1 MIFHV
6 LRPCTMFL
14 QSAYRLH
21 ICWYATCFKPIINNW
36 QLILISCS
44 TFKKKAPNGHHGR
57 QDRCEAQQARL
68 EQWYPECA
76 EARPHQDRTQEEW
89 WGRRQGRALLSGH
102 RCWDP
107 PGRAEGP
114 EYQACGGRRLDL
126 PGFWSL
132 SNQIF
137 GVFGS
142 LLALSSIGLW
152 ENLGSLFDVIVVLG
166 WFWTLQDSW
175 TCVLWSVDTNLF
187 CSRSHQP
194 CNMSESCFIPIWT
207 PWVRILCCQA
217 PEVLLVFVVGANC
230 HSKAILQH
238 TTAPSPAPVLA

>member
-6 LRPCTMFL
+6 LRPCTMFV

-57 QDRCEAQQARL
+57 QDRCEAQQACL

-76 EARPHQDRTQEEW
+76 EARPRQDRTQEEW

-107 PGRAEGP
+107 PERP
-114 EYQACGGRRLDL
+114 RRRLQEVA
-126 PGFWSL
+126 PGEGSSIQGYADVGRDGIEQRPKPLKDRVADDPSL
-132 SNQIF
+132 SLYMERRMCAAWSFTSGFCYIGTNLRPEHTETRWSPVHCLHESISVASYVISHPNIISQNFKYLSI
-137 GVFGS
+137 
-142 LLALSSIGLW
+142 LNLSSNNCKLCQIW
-152 ENLGSLFDVIVVLG
+152 E
-166 WFWTLQDSW
+166 
-175 TCVLWSVDTNLF
+175 
-187 CSRSHQP
+187 
-194 CNMSESCFIPIWT
+194 
-207 PWVRILCCQA
+207 
-217 PEVLLVFVVGANC
+217 AN
-230 HSKAILQH
+230 SQSQKK
-238 TTAPSPAPVLA
+238 